1 MQRVRWSNC
10 RIATRGDFKM
20 RDNRILS
27 TALLLAA
34 SIFAIGSFA
43 GEKKSEADV
52 VKETSPSQYMVVHD
66 LKKAGAIKGASG
78 IVVVE
83 SFAASDRAFTVYKAT
98 TLAELKTYLKANA
111 ITPEKITLIRDINT
125 PARGGGAKAGDQLRP
140 GHQVF
145 VIERD
150 VPGVGNFPDNK
161 KMAISK
167 KSNAAIAQIGKS
179 IEWDHS
185 YLTDEGTYCIYRA
198 TDENTIREHGKIIG
212 ARIIGVYSVKKASLA
227 MSH

>member
-111 ITPEKITLIRDINT
+111 ITPEKITLIRDTGAGRRSKSRRSAKTRT
-125 PARGGGAKAGDQLRP
+125 PSLR
-140 GHQVF
+140 H
-145 VIERD
+145 
-150 VPGVGNFPDNK
+150 
-161 KMAISK
+161 
-167 KSNAAIAQIGKS
+167 
-179 IEWDHS
+179 
-185 YLTDEGTYCIYRA
+185 
-198 TDENTIREHGKIIG
+198 
-212 ARIIGVYSVKKASLA
+212 
-227 MSH
+227 